1 VAPGHGAR
9 SRGAGRAAV
18 SRVRP
23 GRPTPV
29 ARQVTGSA
37 RLRVALRAA
46 LAAGNAVNAWTP
58 VGIVPG
64 VRVESLARL
73 REFRV
78 RPRAAAQERGRMPR

>member
-1 VAPGHGAR
+1 ML
-9 SRGAGRAAV
+9 
-18 SRVRP
+18 
-23 GRPTPV
+23 V
-29 ARQVTGSA
+29 ARQATGSA
-37 RLRVALRAA
+37 RLRAALRAA

-78 RPRAAAQERGRMPR
+78 RPRAAAQERGGIRAGPEGRGSLSASM